1 MTNPWNNSLRFF
13 YLMSIEMVS
22 IFSSLHKSFKRLL
35 NFLPL
40 IIGLLLNPISANALY
55 PSDPSSVDVLKDD
68 LHGKDLQ
75 NTEYVKYDL
84 SGQDLGE
91 ANLEGAYFSVTT
103 AKNANFKGAN
113 MSNVIAYAVRFDNAD
128 LSDSNFSNG
137 ELLKS
142 VFDGAI
148 IDGTDFTD
156 ANLDLSERKSLCS
169 RATGTNSKTGVDTFE
184 SLECTGLKGYMP
196 PTPKG

>member
-22 IFSSLHKSFKRLL
+22 IFSSLLKSCKRLFI
-35 NFLPL
+35 FLPL
-40 IIGLLLNPISANALY
+40 IIGLLINPISANALY

>member
-1 MTNPWNNSLRFF
+1 MTNPWNNSLRF
-13 YLMSIEMVS
+13 YLLMLIEMVS
-22 IFSSLHKSFKRLL
+22 IFSSLLKSCKRLFI
-35 NFLPL
+35 FLPL
-40 IIGLLLNPISANALY
+40 IIGLLINPISANALY

>member
-1 MTNPWNNSLRFF
+1 ML
-13 YLMSIEMVS
+13 IEMVS
-22 IFSSLHKSFKRLL
+22 IFSSLKKSFKRLFI
-35 NFLPL
+35 FLPL
-40 IIGLLLNPISANALY
+40 IVGLLLHPISVNALY

>member
-1 MTNPWNNSLRFF
+1 MTNQWNNSLRFF

-22 IFSSLHKSFKRLL
+22 IFSSLHKSCKRLFI
-35 NFLPL
+35 FLPL

-55 PSDPSSVDVLKDD
+55 PSDPSPVDVLKDD

-196 PTPKG
+196 PKPKA

>member
-1 MTNPWNNSLRFF
+1 MP
-13 YLMSIEMVS
+13 IEMVS
-22 IFSSLHKSFKRLL
+22 ILSSLNKSFKRLL
-35 NFLPL
+35 IFLPL

-103 AKNANFKGAN
+103 AKNANFKGA
-113 MSNVIAYAVRFDNAD
+113 I
-128 LSDSNFSNG
+128 
-137 ELLKS
+137 
-142 VFDGAI
+142 
-148 IDGTDFTD
+148 
-156 ANLDLSERKSLCS
+156 
-169 RATGTNSKTGVDTFE
+169 
-184 SLECTGLKGYMP
+184 
-196 PTPKG
+196 